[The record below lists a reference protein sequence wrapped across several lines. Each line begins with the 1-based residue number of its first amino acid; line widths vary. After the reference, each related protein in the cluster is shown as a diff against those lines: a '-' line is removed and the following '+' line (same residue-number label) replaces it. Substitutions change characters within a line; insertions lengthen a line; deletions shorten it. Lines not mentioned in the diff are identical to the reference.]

1 MKEKIKYIELID
13 VWVADWKIV
22 RNAIQTLP
30 ILSIVINSTYLP
42 GFLNPNK
49 VIKVQTARCD
59 NQINS
64 FYSYSVKSFYKHC

>member
-22 RNAIQTLP
+22 CNAIQTLP

-42 GFLNPNK
+42 GFLNSNK